1 MGLDK
6 IIIKKIIKGFITE
19 EYKKKIIYAQEVLN
33 QTG

>member
-19 EYKKKIIYAQEVLN
+19 EYKNKIYICPRGIKPNL
-33 QTG
+33 